1 MRSPRYTP
9 PVERWAARKNTRKLL
24 QSLHTPNETRTPGV
38 TVIDVRK
45 QSTSRTSTRTANVKA
60 KNTTTKP
67 LPKREARLKAK
78 SGDLTETEI
87 AETIEAYNPR
97 RRRPMICSQDLWER
111 EEANI
116 KRLVAEA
123 AANDPEIPIAAS
135 LSALTMLLVWA
146 EKEELGLSA
155 EAALTG
161 QHIDTFAASLDR
173 AGASRRYV
181 LRRLAIASN
190 VAITASMIT
199 IGKTPLQAPYTDE
212 EIRTLL
218 AHAEALTNEHRKRLL
233 IAIIGLGAGVGL
245 VRGAQ
250 RGVCK
255 NALHHHSGTSKHDSP
270 HNNTPLQETLHLKH
284 NGICRPV
291 HPLLSSALLALEDD
305 GEAFIS
311 LGLGKN
317 YLSRASTLLK
327 KSPGTP
333 LISADRLRAFYVTWI
348 LSIGLPLKDTLLILD
363 LKKPGSLQA
372 YLEFLPETKKACDE

>member
-1 MRSPRYTP
+1 M
-9 PVERWAARKNTRKLL
+9 
-24 QSLHTPNETRTPGV
+24 
-38 TVIDVRK
+38 RK

-97 RRRPMICSQDLWER
+97 RRRPMICSQNLWER

-199 IGKTPLQAPYTDE
+199 IGKTPLQAPYTE
-212 EIRTLL
+212 GEIQTLL

-255 NALHHHSGTSKHDSP
+255 NALHHHSGTSNDDSR
-270 HNNTPLQETLHLKH
+270 HNNTLHLKH

-317 YLSRASTLLK
+317 YLSRANTLLK
-327 KSPGTP
+327 RTPGTP
-333 LISADRLRAFYVTWI
+333 HLNPDRLRAFYVTWI